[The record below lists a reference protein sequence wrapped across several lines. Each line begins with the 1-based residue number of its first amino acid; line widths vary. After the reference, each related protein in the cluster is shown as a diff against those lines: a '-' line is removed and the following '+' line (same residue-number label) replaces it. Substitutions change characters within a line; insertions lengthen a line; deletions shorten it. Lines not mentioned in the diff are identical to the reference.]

1 MTLDD
6 AVFGLE
12 FRTKT
17 MAYEEEN
24 VGMESLQETMI
35 MEQSYSIN
43 MSRFL
48 GTTEQ
53 LLDKEEEE
61 ANKKFEELLSR

>member
-1 MTLDD
+1 MQLDD

-24 VGMESLQETMI
+24 VGLESLQETMI
-35 MEQSYSIN
+35 M
-43 MSRFL
+43 
-48 GTTEQ
+48 
-53 LLDKEEEE
+53 
-61 ANKKFEELLSR
+61 